1 RHTIF
6 SLLPPR
12 EVDRTPINTDTQPR
26 YQNDGAGENSRP
38 CCITNIPTII
48 TNRTIIIMRLFW
60 SLSAIAVASSVSA
73 FAPANTVSR
82 QTSSVVYST
91 VAVATSDVKAKQ
103 DATLT
108 KLAARDQ
115 QSSAISK
122 DDLNVVFE
130 DEHIVV
136 VSKPAGVLTIPGK
149 DSSNPSLN
157 KAVFD
162 KYGSESGR
170 MDKMVVH
177 RLGMDTSGLVV
188 FALTNAALRQMNTLF
203 RTRKVTRKYEALVCG
218 HISQDEGSID
228 LPLMRD
234 YECPPYM
241 RVSTD
246 EHQRA
251 LIDLDPNQ
259 VGKKILENPKDSL
272 TKYQVLAREAMGGND
287 VTRLMLTSISGRTH
301 QLNVH
306 CAAIGHPIV
315 GDSVYGY
322 GGEAASNGGLN
333 ESELPSDKASEE
345 LQKSIKEAS
354 AGKPMCVHAK
364 SISFRHPVTK
374 EDLSFESSAPF

>member
-1 RHTIF
+1 
-6 SLLPPR
+6 
-12 EVDRTPINTDTQPR
+12 
-26 YQNDGAGENSRP
+26 
-38 CCITNIPTII
+38 
-48 TNRTIIIMRLFW
+48 MRLFW
-60 SLSAIAVASSVSA
+60 SLSAIVVASSSVSG
-73 FAPANTVSR
+73 FAPVTNTVSR
-82 QTSSVVYST
+82 AETAVNSA
-91 VAVATSDVKAKQ
+91 VAVAASDVNAKAE
-103 DATLT
+103 AAMSR
-108 KLAARDQ
+108 LAAKDQ
-115 QSSAISK
+115 QSNAISK

-136 VSKPAGVLTIPGK
+136 VSKPSGVLTIPGK
-149 DSSNPSLN
+149 DQSNPSLN

-162 KYGSESGR
+162 KYGCESDR

-188 FALTNAALRQMNTLF
+188 FARTNAALRSMNSLF

-218 HISQDEGSID
+218 HVSQDEGSID

-234 YECPPYM
+234 YECPPFM
-241 RVSTD
+241 RVSTE

-251 LIDLDPNQ
+251 LLDLDPDE

-272 TKYQVLAREAMGGND
+272 TKYEVISREDMGGND

-315 GDSVYGY
+315 GDTVYGY
-322 GGEAASNGGLN
+322 DGEAASNGGLD
-333 ESELPSDKASEE
+333 ESELPSDKASAE
-345 LQKSIKEAS
+345 LQKAISEAC

-374 EDLSFESSAPF
+374 EDLSFESAAPF